1 MAAEALG
8 AWRANNLG
16 AVYVTPEQIVWT
28 ALDKVESP
36 VWKRSQ
42 DVWSVEVKY
51 RIISSRA

>member
-36 VWKRSQ
+36 VW
-42 DVWSVEVKY
+42 SVEVKY

>member
-8 AWRANNLG
+8 AWGANNLG